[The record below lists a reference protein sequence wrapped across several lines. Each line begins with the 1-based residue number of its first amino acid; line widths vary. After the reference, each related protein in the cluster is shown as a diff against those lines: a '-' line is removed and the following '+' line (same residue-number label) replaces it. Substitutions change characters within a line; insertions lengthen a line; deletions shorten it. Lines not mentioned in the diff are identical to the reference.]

1 MKQSE
6 IDSIVSVVKKTEML
20 PLLTVLRWKN
30 GKSILF
36 IRVWRTMGDFKT
48 PDGIQIEI
56 HFPNKKDRNTFDLA
70 LSEKIEVFNT
80 RSIIDEVETFNSDEI
95 CTSPMLLQIGSAKSA
110 AEVLKKVMSI
120 LEEMDYCSVEF

>member
-1 MKQSE
+1 
-6 IDSIVSVVKKTEML
+6 
-20 PLLTVLRWKN
+20 
-30 GKSILF
+30 
-36 IRVWRTMGDFKT
+36 MGDFKT

-120 LEEMDYCSVEF
+120 LDEMDYCTVEF